1 MKLKAILM
9 NNGIINLLK
18 PAGMTSFDAVSAM
31 KRIFQT
37 KKVGHTGTLDPMAT
51 GVLPIC
57 IDKGTRIIKYLEND
71 TKSYRCEVLFG
82 FETDTQDAWGKITKS
97 YDVNLKE
104 ERLIKA
110 TEKFIGKIQQ
120 TPPNYSAIR
129 INGRRAYEYARNG
142 EEITPKAREINI
154 EPVLVIKIDLLK
166 NTMLFDIEV
175 SKGTY
180 IRTICAEMGRILEC
194 GGIMTFLSRTR
205 SGIFNLKD
213 TTSFENLEL
222 LNSSGRI
229 DEILLPLDFPLS
241 HLVKAQIIEPI
252 KVKEVMCGGYLKLED
267 LIIQNDSKF
276 EDEYLTL
283 YFKQELIAISKFDK
297 SINMFKTDKVFS
309 VEKS

>member
-1 MKLKAILM
+1 M

-18 PAGMTSFDAVSAM
+18 PAGMTSFDAVSAI

-82 FETDTQDAWGKITKS
+82 YETDTQDAWGSVTKKSEVKI
-97 YDVNLKE
+97 NE
-104 ERLIKA
+104 EKLIKA

-142 EEITPKAREINI
+142 ETVTPKAREINI
-154 EPVLVIKIDLLK
+154 DKFDIIKIDLKK

-180 IRTICAEMGRILEC
+180 IRTICSELGNILEC
-194 GGIMTFLSRTR
+194 GGIMNFLSRTR
-205 SGIFNLKD
+205 SGIFNLNS

-222 LNSSGRI
+222 LYSTGRI

-241 HLVKAQIIEPI
+241 HLSKAQIIEPT
-252 KVKEVMCGGYLKLED
+252 KVREVMCGGYLKLED
-267 LIIQNDSKF
+267 LILHSDSKF
-276 EDEYLTL
+276 ENDYITL
-283 YFKQELIAISKFDK
+283 YFDNELIAISKFDK
-297 SINMFKTDKVFS
+297 DINMFKTDKVFS
-309 VEKS
+309 QDKSKDNN